1 MKAKVSIGIV
11 GLGRMGQI
19 YAGHLAGHGQVRIAS
34 VSDVIEERAARLA
47 EEFGVESWTADYQE
61 ILHDSSVDAI
71 FVTSSTSTHREVV
84 VAAAKVGTD

>member
-19 YAGHLAGHGQVRIAS
+19 YVGHLAGHGQVRIAS
-34 VSDVIEERAARLA
+34 VSDVIEERAAQLA

-61 ILHDSSVDAI
+61 ILHD
-71 FVTSSTSTHREVV
+71 R
-84 VAAAKVGTD
+84 